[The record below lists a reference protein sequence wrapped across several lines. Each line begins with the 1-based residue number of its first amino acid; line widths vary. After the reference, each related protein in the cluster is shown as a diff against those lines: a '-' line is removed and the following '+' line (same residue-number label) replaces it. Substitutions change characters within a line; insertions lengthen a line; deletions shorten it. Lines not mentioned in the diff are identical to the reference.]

1 MAETQYGSDGFDD
14 VDLCSYSNDVQKT
27 IIRLSTNKGMY
38 YSDVIND
45 SMNCHY
51 CRNKEFCEWGKNC
64 TPISSDDYPQVAKC
78 KPDIDAKYDIVC
90 VENKCTT
97 NTDLEE
103 ISYGSNGYDDVD
115 LCSYSN
121 DEQDTIIRVSDKFG
135 MCYSD
140 VICYSMRCS
149 YCCDKEFCEWGNN
162 CNGMNYR
169 PQVEQYTD
177 NVLED
182 ANLSEYDDTVLSQYT
197 TDEQTTIMRVSNM
210 YGMNYSDVICYS
222 MNCVYCGYNQ
232 LCEWGNN
239 CSSLQTKICS
249 QNEYQEQNYINYM
262 KMIEEDKL
270 NPCGRRNHETG
281 EWQLGYWDINEYG
294 NSTFCPEI

>member
-1 MAETQYGSDGFDD
+1 MPSNLAEIT
-14 VDLCSYSNDVQKT
+14 
-27 IIRLSTNKGMY
+27 
-38 YSDVIND
+38 
-45 SMNCHY
+45 
-51 CRNKEFCEWGKNC
+51 
-64 TPISSDDYPQVAKC
+64 
-78 KPDIDAKYDIVC
+78 
-90 VENKCTT
+90 
-97 NTDLEE
+97 
-103 ISYGSNGYDDVD
+103 YGSNGYDDVD

-169 PQVEQYTD
+169 PQIEQYTD

-182 ANLSEYDDTVLSQYT
+182 EYSSEYDDTVLSQYT
-197 TDEQTTIMRVSNM
+197 IDEQNTIMRVSNM
-210 YGMNYSDVICYS
+210 YGMNYSDVICYY
-222 MNCVYCGYNQ
+222 MNCAYCGYNQ

-262 KMIEEDKL
+262 KMIEEEKL
-270 NPCGRRNHETG
+270 NPCGWRNPETG
-281 EWQLGYWDINEYG
+281 EWQLGYWDIDEYG
-294 NSTFCPEI
+294 NSKFCHEM